1 MRMVVCRVSTQ
12 YTQLRLDPSTRM
24 CPWDFR
30 AGSIAP
36 ENPAYRFLDF
46 AISETSVSPSAG
58 CLRHETMD

>member
-1 MRMVVCRVSTQ
+1 MVVRRVGTQ
-12 YTQLRLDPSTRM
+12 YTQVRLDPNTRM

-30 AGSIAP
+30 AGSIAQ

-46 AISETSVSPSAG
+46 AISETSAPPSAG